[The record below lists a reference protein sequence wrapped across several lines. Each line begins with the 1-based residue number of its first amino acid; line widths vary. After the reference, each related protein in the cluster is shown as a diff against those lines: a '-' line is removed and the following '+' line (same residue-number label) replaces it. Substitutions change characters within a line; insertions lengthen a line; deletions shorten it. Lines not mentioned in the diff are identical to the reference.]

1 MCAKWQPPPR
11 AGGGG
16 AAGRLRE
23 RQRENRDLNPASGW
37 IGPQK
42 CTRVRNSAERYTRHP
57 LSPFTTPPPLPP
69 ASYGVRR
76 SRHYARG
83 ITVSQPPRQPYGLA
97 VLTTPTAT
105 SLTGLQPLTSSV
117 PPVTR
122 HDDRPACSALRLAAP
137 RARVTQKLTQ
147 THTRQQSRRHY
158 EEEPGF
164 AFIYAAAGL
173 CACVI
178 PLFCAAQRSWAETA
192 EKRRG
197 RN

>member
-1 MCAKWQPPPR
+1 MPESTELGREVHPPSSVSLQHP
-11 AGGGG
+11 AP
-16 AAGRLRE
+16 A
-23 RQRENRDLNPASGW
+23 ASGFVW
-37 IGPQK
+37 RAPK
-42 CTRVRNSAERYTRHP
+42 
-57 LSPFTTPPPLPP
+57 PPLRTRNNRLPTAAP
-69 ASYGVRR
+69 TLRPR
-76 SRHYARG
+76 SAH
-83 ITVSQPPRQPYGLA
+83 
-97 VLTTPTAT
+97 TPTAT

-122 HDDRPACSALRLAAP
+122 HDDRPACSALQLAAP